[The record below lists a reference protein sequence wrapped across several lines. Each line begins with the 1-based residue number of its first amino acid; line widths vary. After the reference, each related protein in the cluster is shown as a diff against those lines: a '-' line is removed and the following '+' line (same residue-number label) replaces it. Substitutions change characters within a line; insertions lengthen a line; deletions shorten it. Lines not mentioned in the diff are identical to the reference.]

1 VAMKFETTLM
11 QKSCCGF
18 NGNRAFSNSLISRAS
33 QSLKFGEQVGC
44 YGERVNANLQCVSSK
59 NPPCGFLKFFPKRL
73 GILNHFYTPIIRSF
87 LH

>member
-1 VAMKFETTLM
+1 MKFETTLM

-59 NPPCGFLKFFPKRL
+59 NPPYGFLTFFPKRL
-73 GILNHFYTPIIRSF
+73 GILNHFYTPIILSF